1 MIARLELHKDL
12 VSIDPKI
19 STFLPLKGGLVVS
32 CQVPDGTA
40 TNTPEFIAAQAQTV
54 IQAGAV
60 GIRAQG
66 LDNVRAV
73 AKVTNVPIIGLV
85 KRYSP
90 STAVFITPAIKD
102 VLELEAA
109 GASIVA
115 IDATDRFR
123 SDGVDLKNFLTQL
136 RLETQI
142 PLLAD
147 VDSFEAGVIA
157 EALGC
162 ESVATTLSGYTEVT
176 ASPLP
181 NIELLRRLANKL
193 HVPLI
198 AEGGYSKP
206 EHFKLALEAGAW
218 AVCVGTAITNPYL
231 LTKQFLE

>member
-1 MIARLELHKDL
+1 M
-12 VSIDPKI
+12 
-19 STFLPLKGGLVVS
+19 
-32 CQVPDGTA
+32 
-40 TNTPEFIAAQAQTV
+40 
-54 IQAGAV
+54 
-60 GIRAQG
+60 
-66 LDNVRAV
+66 
-73 AKVTNVPIIGLV
+73 
-85 KRYSP
+85 
-90 STAVFITPAIKD
+90 
-102 VLELEAA
+102 
-109 GASIVA
+109 A
-115 IDATDRFR
+115 IDATDRLR
-123 SDGVDLKNFLTQL
+123 SDGVNLKNFLTQL

-181 NIELLRRLANKL
+181 NFELLRRLANKL

-198 AEGGYSKP
+198 AEGGYSKQ
-206 EHFKLALEAGAW
+206 EHFKLALEVGAW